1 MSNIGYYRYK
11 KTATSN
17 SDVYLYING
26 ELVSTKTIIVKE
38 FCTNNKLIKYLNKDG
53 QYRFYTFNRFW
64 ESKDKPKEIGRTNK
78 IITSLF
84 NSQSSESTVGY
95 KNERT
100 LEMTAENVSQ
110 SELDILND
118 LWKGPKVYLYIG
130 TGSDLE
136 SDWLEVSIS
145 AKDTITRIRKG
156 GYKDITITVLLPEWY
171 SITLL

>member
-1 MSNIGYYRYK
+1 MSSIGYYRVK
-11 KTATSN
+11 KTLTSN
-17 SDVYLYING
+17 TNINFYINNV
-26 ELVSTKTIIVKE
+26 LTSTKYVIIKD

-64 ESKDKPKEIGRTNK
+64 ESLDKPKEIGRSNK

-84 NSQSSESTVGY
+84 NSQSSESTIGY

-100 LEMTAENVSQ
+100 IEMTAENVSQ
-110 SELDILND
+110 SELDILSD
-118 LWKGPKVYLYIG
+118 LWVSPKVYLYIG
-130 TGSDLE
+130 SGSDLE

-145 AKDTITRIRKG
+145 TKDTITRIRKG
-156 GYKDITITVLLPEWY
+156 GTKDITITVLLPEWY